1 MNRYF
6 SITEKKTMNS
16 ATMSGPVVTV
26 APKDVHATIG
36 RYMLADGEH
45 LVIDLHR
52 SHGPYLCDEA
62 TGREY
67 LDFYAYFASQPVGH
81 NHPKLVEP
89 WFRERIAKVAL
100 HNPANSDVYT
110 TYMAEFVET
119 FARVAKPV
127 DMPYLFLIA
136 GGTLA
141 VENALKV
148 AFDWKV
154 RRNFRRGHTAERGH
168 QVLHLEWAFH
178 GRSGYTLSL
187 TNTAD
192 PRKTMYFPKFD
203 WPRIPSP
210 AIHFP
215 LDEREAERLEAAEAD
230 ALARARQ
237 AFEERRDDVA
247 AIIVEPIQAEGGDR
261 HFRPGFLA
269 GLRAL
274 ADEFDALLIFDEVQT
289 GVGLTGTFW
298 AFEQLGAVPDLVT
311 FAKKMQIGGLMAGP
325 RVDEEPD
332 NVFHVSSRINSTWGG
347 HLVDMFR
354 ATRILEVIERERLV
368 ENAARQGA
376 RLLDGLEGLG
386 ARYPGLVGNVRG
398 RGLMCAI
405 SFPDGATRD
414 RVIRDCHEARLL
426 VLPCGQRSLRFRPAL
441 NIDAAAIDEGL
452 AILDAVLL
460 RTDPPK
466 GKTASTAP

>member
-1 MNRYF
+1 
-6 SITEKKTMNS
+6 
-16 ATMSGPVVTV
+16 MSTTRL
-26 APKDVHATIG
+26 AP
-36 RYMLADGEH
+36 DGVLDALRRRMQVDGLD
-45 LVIDLHR
+45 LVLDLER
-52 SHGPYLCDEA
+52 SHGCRLVDA
-62 TGREY
+62 RDGREL
-67 LDFYAYFASQPVGH
+67 LDFFTFFASNPIGM
-81 NHPKLVEP
+81 NHPALTEP
-89 WFRERIAKVAL
+89 AALERLARVAV
-100 HNPANSDVYT
+100 NKPSNSDVYT
-110 TYMAEFVET
+110 EAYGEFVE
-119 FARVAKPV
+119 AVDRVARHPSMRWFFFV
-127 DMPYLFLIA
+127 D
-136 GGTLA
+136 GGALA

-215 LDEREAERLEAAEAD
+215 LDEREAERLDVAEAD

-261 HFRPGFLA
+261 HFRPEFLA

-289 GVGLTGTFW
+289 GVGMTGTFW

-311 FAKKMQIGGLMAGP
+311 FAKKMQIGGMMAGP

-332 NVFHVSSRINSTWGG
+332 NVFHVSRINSTWGG

-368 ENAARQGA
+368 ENAGRQGA
-376 RLLDGLEGLG
+376 RLLAGLETLG
-386 ARYPGLVGNVRG
+386 DRYPGLVGNVRG

-452 AILDAVLL
+452 AILDAVLR

>member
-1 MNRYF
+1 
-6 SITEKKTMNS
+6 
-16 ATMSGPVVTV
+16 MSTTRL
-26 APKDVHATIG
+26 AP
-36 RYMLADGEH
+36 DGVLDALRRRMQVDGLD
-45 LVIDLHR
+45 LVLDLER
-52 SHGPYLCDEA
+52 SHGCRLVDA
-62 TGREY
+62 RDGREL
-67 LDFYAYFASQPVGH
+67 LDFFTFFASNPIGM
-81 NHPKLVEP
+81 NHPALTEP
-89 WFRERIAKVAL
+89 AALERLARVAV
-100 HNPANSDVYT
+100 NKPSNSDVYT
-110 TYMAEFVET
+110 ETYGEFVET
-119 FARVAKPV
+119 VDRVARHPSMRWFFFV
-127 DMPYLFLIA
+127 D
-136 GGTLA
+136 GGALA

-215 LDEREAERLEAAEAD
+215 LDEREAERLDAAEAD

-261 HFRPGFLA
+261 HFRPEFLA

-289 GVGLTGTFW
+289 GVGMTGTFW

-311 FAKKMQIGGLMAGP
+311 FAKKMQIGGMMAGP

-368 ENAARQGA
+368 ENAGRQGT
-376 RLLDGLEGLG
+376 RLLAGLETLG
-386 ARYPGLVGNVRG
+386 DRHPGLVGNVRG

>member
-1 MNRYF
+1 
-6 SITEKKTMNS
+6 
-16 ATMSGPVVTV
+16 MSTTRL
-26 APKDVHATIG
+26 AP
-36 RYMLADGEH
+36 DGVLDALRRRMQVDGLD
-45 LVIDLHR
+45 LVLDLER
-52 SHGPYLCDEA
+52 SHGCRLVDA
-62 TGREY
+62 RDGREL
-67 LDFYAYFASQPVGH
+67 LDFFTFFASNPIGM
-81 NHPKLVEP
+81 NHPALTEP
-89 WFRERIAKVAL
+89 AALERLARVAV
-100 HNPANSDVYT
+100 NKPSNSDVYT
-110 TYMAEFVET
+110 EAYGEFVE
-119 FARVAKPV
+119 AVDRVARHPSMRWFFFV
-127 DMPYLFLIA
+127 D
-136 GGTLA
+136 GGALA

-215 LDEREAERLEAAEAD
+215 LDEREAERLDVAEAD

-261 HFRPGFLA
+261 HFRPEFLA

-289 GVGLTGTFW
+289 GVGMTGTFW

-311 FAKKMQIGGLMAGP
+311 FAKKMQIGGMMAGP

-368 ENAARQGA
+368 ENAGRQGA
-376 RLLDGLEGLG
+376 RLLAGLETLG
-386 ARYPGLVGNVRG
+386 DRYPGLVGNVRG

-452 AILDAVLL
+452 AILDAVLR